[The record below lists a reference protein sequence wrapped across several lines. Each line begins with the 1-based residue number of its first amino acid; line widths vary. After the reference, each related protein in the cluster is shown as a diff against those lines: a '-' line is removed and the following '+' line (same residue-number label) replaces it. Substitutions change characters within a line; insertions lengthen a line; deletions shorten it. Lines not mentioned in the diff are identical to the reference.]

1 MGTPSAPGVF
11 DSLREG
17 SVNPVSSQLTGAHP
31 LENRLAKW
39 DETQTEFQ
47 LAMQTR
53 IYGPGLPI
61 KRAVEMDIVN
71 QTTSPNS
78 WLFRP
83 DSSRSVHQDILQ
95 NKETRVDWED
105 VFPSTNSVVDVHAE
119 LQRRLNI

>member
-1 MGTPSAPGVF
+1 M
-11 DSLREG
+11 
-17 SVNPVSSQLTGAHP
+17 NPVSSQLTGAHP